1 MELSNTFNN
10 MFAECFGSLE
20 DSRYK
25 NKRHLLLDIIALCIC
40 GILSGMKDFIEI
52 EEFAKLHEEWF
63 KRYLVLPYGIPSHDT
78 LERVVA
84 IIKPSE
90 FNESFL
96 DWISRLKGLFPE
108 NVIPIDGKTLCGSHQ
123 RGKGLKALHIVNAY
137 SCANGLTL
145 GQIAVDD
152 KSNEIT
158 AIPELLKTLAISGA
172 IITIDAIGTQK
183 GIAKQIVAQD
193 ADYVLAVKENQKEL
207 SESIIDVF
215 KLSKNKKFNKGLQPN
230 IYKHE
235 ISSEHGRIE
244 DRIVYALSA
253 QSISMQTDLN
263 NWANIKSIIK
273 VEHINWTTNKT
284 EVRYYISSIVNTEVA
299 KIANAIRSH
308 WQVENNLHWVL
319 DVVFK
324 EDDSRVRD
332 KVSAQN
338 LSWMRKMATYLLK
351 QDKAKGSMKTKMLRN
366 CINPDNIINILG
378 QV

>member
-1 MELSNTFNN
+1 MELSGGLNN
-10 MFAECFGSLE
+10 KFVECFGGLE

-25 NKRHLLLDIIALCIC
+25 NKRHLLLDVIAICIC
-40 GILSGMKDFIEI
+40 GILSGMKDFSEI
-52 EEFAKLHEEWF
+52 EEFANLHEEWF
-63 KRYLVLPYGIPSHDT
+63 KKYLVLPYGIPSHDT
-78 LERVVA
+78 LERVIA
-84 IIKPSE
+84 ILKPSE

-96 DWISRLKGLFPE
+96 NWISKLKELFPE
-108 NVIPIDGKTLCGSHQ
+108 NVIPIDGKSLRGSHQ

-145 GQIAVDD
+145 GQIAVED

-172 IITIDAIGTQK
+172 IITIDAMGTQK
-183 GIAKQIVAQD
+183 DIAKQIVAHG
-193 ADYVLAVKENQKEL
+193 ADYVLAAKDNQREL
-207 SESIIDVF
+207 SEAIIDVF
-215 KLSKNKKFNKGLQPN
+215 ELSKNKNFNKELQPN

-253 QSISMQTDLN
+253 KSIAMQVDLN
-263 NWANIKSIIK
+263 HWVGIKSIIK
-273 VEHINWTTNKT
+273 IEHINWTNNKT
-284 EVRYYISSIVNTEVA
+284 ELRYYISSIINTDVA

-319 DVVFK
+319 DVVFR
-324 EDDSRVRD
+324 EDNSRVRD

-338 LSWMRKMATYLLK
+338 LSWMRKMAMYLLK
-351 QDKAKGSMKTKMLRN
+351 QDKAKGSMKNKMLRN
-366 CINPDNIINILG
+366 CINPNNIINILG